1 MLICLFVVVVAVV
14 VAVVVVF
21 YSRRKERV
29 ERLRFFSVKASLRKH
44 PFLVAPHRWGR
55 FARRNVCDL
64 ATEIPY

>member
-1 MLICLFVVVVAVV
+1 MLICLFVVV